1 VTFTGPPAIAN
12 IVSRVPG
19 GQQSVIDG
27 FLQSK
32 IDGANFYLL
41 NPSVVLFGPNA
52 ILDVSGS
59 FHVSTADSLRFADE
73 AKFSAHLGQESVL
86 TVASPTAFGFL
97 GNNPAAIT
105 LQGGFLRVS
114 EGKALSVA
122 GGDVQ
127 VVGGWLK
134 APRGRIQLAS
144 MASPGEVMFSRLEL
158 APDLTM
164 DSFTHLGRLELSQ
177 GTLIDASGNGD
188 GTVLSRSGHLLVD
201 RSQIFAD
208 NTGPAHGSGL
218 GVDLRIAADS
228 VLANG
233 AAITTDSLG
242 AGRARDLRLTAG
254 SVHMDDALIRSRPF
268 ASGDGGNVALNVGT
282 LTLTGGARIDTS
294 SVGDGRGGSVDR
306 RRDRRDRHRRA

>member
-1 VTFTGPPAIAN
+1 
-12 IVSRVPG
+12 VSRVTG

-59 FHVSTADSLRFADE
+59 FHVSTADFLRFADE

-97 GNNPAAIT
+97 GNYPAAIT

-127 VVGGWLK
+127 VVGGWLI

-144 MASPGEVMFSRLEL
+144 MASPGK
-158 APDLTM
+158 
-164 DSFTHLGRLELSQ
+164 
-177 GTLIDASGNGD
+177 
-188 GTVLSRSGHLLVD
+188 
-201 RSQIFAD
+201 
-208 NTGPAHGSGL
+208 
-218 GVDLRIAADS
+218 
-228 VLANG
+228 
-233 AAITTDSLG
+233 
-242 AGRARDLRLTAG
+242 
-254 SVHMDDALIRSRPF
+254 
-268 ASGDGGNVALNVGT
+268 
-282 LTLTGGARIDTS
+282 
-294 SVGDGRGGSVDR
+294 
-306 RRDRRDRHRRA
+306 